1 MSILNTLY
9 SIDYNRKEMSK
20 PMVEVSI
27 ALKCQQ
33 GTRYG
38 HRSFLEDMVP
48 ELGFTGCENSKE
60 FLQLRNSHGE
70 ATEMAMQMSCV
81 GQCGGWGT
89 WTVRDCYSEP
99 VKVCKQTLKYFLSK
113 VKGNPHIPPGSFY
126 LIPVTSALLTQCL
139 CRPVPIVYK
148 EPEVSRAYSCHE
160 TPVYT
165 FCPVRDRPT

>member
-33 GTRYG
+33 
-38 HRSFLEDMVP
+38 
-48 ELGFTGCENSKE
+48 ELGMDTEASWRTWYLSWVLQDVRIQKNSS
-60 FLQLRNSHGE
+60 NSE
-70 ATEMAMQMSCV
+70 IAMGKPQRWQCKCHVWVSVEV
-81 GQCGGWGT
+81 GWT

-148 EPEVSRAYSCHE
+148 EPEVPRAYSCHE

-165 FCPVRDRPT
+165 FCPVRDHPT